1 VHLGRLG
8 HRYSLLGEI
17 GGYVGRHHPSYPHG
31 RDGRCLAGVPNFFGY
46 LYHECRAKQA
56 ARPRGWADRRGE
68 AVASARSR
76 LGVCPPPPLLQPR
89 VVTGHTPRESPPE
102 LFVLDVG

>member
-31 RDGRCLAGVPNFFGY
+31 RDGRCLAGVTDFYGSF
-46 LYHECRAKQA
+46 YHRQS
-56 ARPRGWADRRGE
+56 G
-68 AVASARSR
+68 
-76 LGVCPPPPLLQPR
+76 
-89 VVTGHTPRESPPE
+89 
-102 LFVLDVG
+102 